1 MAGPDLAPPSSL
13 DSTDGRRA
21 ATTDWRDFPWWLVAI
36 LGFLGIMAFLIL
48 RQPGPHLL
56 VRLEE
61 PEEANAAEAEEE
73 IAGEFGNLRGVVRDD
88 EAMVGVP
95 ASGEAFDLAT
105 EELPEERIRTFTEI
119 ETAVQ
124 PLINGEIDAI
134 LLDRRTAQSIV
145 AANEESLTSVLAVPN
160 AYNEA
165 FIFIF
170 PGISTTLYL
179 TLGGFGLALV
189 FGLLAGLGRISK
201 NRIIR
206 NVAITYV
213 EFIRG
218 VPTLVLILTL
228 AFVIVPAVSNSIGID
243 NRDVSIEL
251 RAILALAIIYGA
263 FLAEIFR
270 AGIES
275 IPKGQMEAAR
285 SLGMTARQAMQY
297 IILPQAIRNISPALG
312 NDFIAMLKDSSLASV
327 LAVRELT
334 QRSRLHA
341 GSTFRFPESYLV
353 IVFLYLAMTITL
365 SLLLRW
371 YERRIRVGER

>member
-1 MAGPDLAPPSSL
+1 MAEPDIIPPPSL
-13 DSTDGRRA
+13 DDPHVQKMSNTS
-21 ATTDWRDFPWWLVAI
+21 WREFPFWLLI
-36 LGFLGIMAFLIL
+36 IIGFLIVMTALI
-48 RQPGPHLL
+48 
-56 VRLEE
+56 
-61 PEEANAAEAEEE
+61 
-73 IAGEFGNLRGVVRDD
+73 ITDD
-88 EAMVGVP
+88 EINH
-95 ASGEAFDLAT
+95 AFT
-105 EELPEERIRTFTEI
+105 FILPGIRTTLFIT
-119 ETAVQ
+119 
-124 PLINGEIDAI
+124 
-134 LLDRRTAQSIV
+134 
-145 AANEESLTSVLAVPN
+145 LA
-160 AYNEA
+160 
-165 FIFIF
+165 
-170 PGISTTLYL
+170 
-179 TLGGFGLALV
+179 GFGLALV
-189 FGLLAGLGRISK
+189 FGLLAGLGRINN
-201 NRIIR
+201 NRLIR
-206 NVAITYV
+206 NIAITYV

-228 AFVIVPAVSNSIGID
+228 SFVIVPAVSNSVGIN

-251 RAILALAIIYGA
+251 RAILSLAIIYGA

-285 SLGMTARQAMQY
+285 SVGMSARQAMQY

-353 IVFLYLAMTITL
+353 LTFFYLSMTITL

-371 YERRIRVGER
+371 YEGWLRKDAK